1 MNQPDTAAA
10 APDVPAASIAP
21 AAAVSPAKTV
31 AVRKKPASKPTLTKA
46 TPATKKTPTSK
57 LASLKAAPSKAAEAA
72 KVAKSIKD
80 KPTKERAPKI
90 KMVRDSFT
98 FPETD
103 HRLLTDLKKRVVV
116 LGHEVKKG
124 ELVRVGI
131 AVLAAMDNK
140 ALLAAVAKVDKLK
153 TGRPKK

>member
-1 MNQPDTAAA
+1 MTHIDTAAA
-10 APDVPAASIAP
+10 PAVPPVPAAPIAP
-21 AAAVSPAKTV
+21 VAPAKAVAAVKKTAVKAGAPRAAATAKKASIPTPALPKPV
-31 AVRKKPASKPTLTKA
+31 AAKQVKDTKA
-46 TPATKKTPTSK
+46 
-57 LASLKAAPSKAAEAA
+57 
-72 KVAKSIKD
+72 VKD
-80 KPTKERAPKI
+80 KPTKLRAPKI

-98 FPETD
+98 FPESD
-103 HRLLTDLKKRVVV
+103 HKQLTDLKKRVVV

-131 AVLAAMDNK
+131 AVLSAMDNK